1 MDGRAKASKS
11 GIRVLGGV
19 PTAGIELVL
28 ESTVR
33 VSGRIDMTIFGD
45 TRPQQIWLSF
55 QRDTGNS
62 NGVSVEEDGTFVSDD
77 LVPGTYKVTINYWRR
92 QPSIGDIIHKGEIAV
107 GPNGVENLL
116 ILPEKK
122 PTPPE
127 KTDKEGNS
135 RRLTNRLPR

>member
-1 MDGRAKASKS
+1 MA
-11 GIRVLGGV
+11 
-19 PTAGIELVL
+19 
-28 ESTVR
+28 
-33 VSGRIDMTIFGD
+33 IFGD
-45 TRPQQIWLSF
+45 KRPQQIWLGF
-55 QRDTGNS
+55 QNDDGTSSGA
-62 NGVSVEEDGTFVSDD
+62 SVEEDDTFGSDD

-92 QPSIGDIIHKGEIAV
+92 QPSIGDIIHKGEIVV

-135 RRLTNRLPR
+135 RRLTNCLPR